1 MPNDFENRQKEL
13 ILNQIEDPYQKD
25 IANIGLTATDCLKQV
40 ACAGVAGAC
49 FTGCAALF
57 EVGDHSMALLCYI
70 GCSAWAGAV
79 SYRGF
84 RRVWQGYSI
93 PFKNYLL
100 SFFRR

>member
-1 MPNDFENRQKEL
+1 MPNDFEDRQKKL

-25 IANIGLTATDCLKQV
+25 IANIGLTVADCLKQV
-40 ACAGVAGAC
+40 ACAGVAGVC
-49 FTGCAALF
+49 FTGCAAL
-57 EVGDHSMALLCYI
+57 GDHSMALLCYI
-70 GCSAWAGAV
+70 GCSTWAGAI

-84 RRVWQGYSI
+84 RRVWQSYSI